1 MTNGARVDRR
11 RLAFLVVPMV
21 AVSVASYA
29 GDALSPTLLV
39 DAPLLLEALVPRNR
53 VLVLV
58 APQLDFWPFFVVG
71 LVRLALTDPLF
82 YLFGRWYGDEAIEW
96 TERRMRAPGA
106 VRTLERWFRRA
117 AYPIVAIAPNNLVCV
132 LAGASGMSVLGFVI
146 ANLGGTALRMILIF
160 WLGDVF
166 SDPLLDVVDFIGRYR
181 WYFTALTV
189 VLVLASVWRARARG
203 TSELETVDEVADELE
218 ELEELEELGES

>member
-218 ELEELEELGES
+218 ELEELGES

>member
-11 RLAFLVVPMV
+11 RLAYLVVPMV
-21 AVSVASYA
+21 AISAASYA

-218 ELEELEELGES
+218 ELEELGES

>member
-1 MTNGARVDRR
+1 
-11 RLAFLVVPMV
+11 
-21 AVSVASYA
+21 
-29 GDALSPTLLV
+29 
-39 DAPLLLEALVPRNR
+39 
-53 VLVLV
+53 
-58 APQLDFWPFFVVG
+58 
-71 LVRLALTDPLF
+71 
-82 YLFGRWYGDEAIEW
+82 
-96 TERRMRAPGA
+96 
-106 VRTLERWFRRA
+106 
-117 AYPIVAIAPNNLVCV
+117 VCV

-218 ELEELEELGES
+218 ELEELGES